1 MENNQETQEIT
12 MAQAMG
18 LALDRILKIEAILN
32 ELIAKLE
39 EDEQ

>member
-12 MAQAMG
+12 MAQAMS
-18 LALDRILKIEAILN
+18 LALDRILKIEATLK
-32 ELIAKLE
+32 ELITKLE

>member
-1 MENNQETQEIT
+1 MEANQEIT

-18 LALDRILKIEAILN
+18 LALDRILKIEATLN

-39 EDEQ
+39 KDEQ